1 MAGAKKIDFKPSKRQ
16 YELWKVLED
25 KEHELILAGGAAG
38 GGKSYLGS
46 AWLIIQSMRYDDT
59 RWVVGRKTLKMLRES
74 TLNTILSLLKTW
86 EIPHNFNQVNLDITF
101 ENGSKIILKELATLP
116 SDPEFERF
124 GSSEYTGAFIDE
136 VSEIDEKAVEVLR
149 SRLRWKVAENGL
161 VPKLLMSCNPTINW
175 VRSRFV
181 QDDEGNPVELKSD
194 EAYIPFKVFDNPD
207 KKFRELY
214 MKNLENIRDTQTRER
229 LLHGNW
235 NFVNANDAA
244 FYSGFD
250 GARTLITGLKS
261 SKYDRNKP
269 LHITFD
275 FNVWPFLSSLVCQVD
290 AANKKIYILEE
301 VLGKP
306 ENKQNKTGAT
316 AELILKRYKGHKG
329 GCFIY
334 GDPSGKKDDTRTQ
347 EGHNDFYIIQR
358 TFGSKLGGRA
368 IKRVPKAAPPVHL
381 RGEWINEVLA
391 DNLDGWEILID
402 MKCRKLTEDLIY
414 GLSDEDGGKDKT
426 KVKDPKTGVKYEK
439 YHHLSDALDYFLC
452 EVLKKNW
459 YKFKNGGRSGT
470 SVATANAGANQHGY

>member
-1 MAGAKKIDFKPSKRQ
+1 MTGKKIDFKPSARQ

-25 KEHELILAGGAAG
+25 KKHELILAGGAAG

-46 AWLIIQSMRYDDT
+46 AWLIIQSMRYEDT
-59 RWVVGRKTLKMLRES
+59 RWVLGRKTLKMLRES
-74 TLNTILSLLKTW
+74 TLNTLINLLKEW
-86 EIPHNFNQVNLDITF
+86 GIPYNFNQVNLDITF

-136 VSEIDEKAVEVLR
+136 VSEIDEKAVEVLA

-161 VPKLLMSCNPTINW
+161 KPKLLMSCNPTINW

-181 QDDEGNPVELKSD
+181 QDDDGMPKEL
-194 EAYIPFKVFDNPD
+194 EPYECYVPFTVDDNPNE
-207 KKFRELY
+207 KFREEY
-214 MKNLENIRDTQTRER
+214 INLLNKIKDVQTRER
-229 LLHGNW
+229 LRYGNW
-235 NFVNANDAA
+235 NFVDSNDAA

-250 GARTLITGLKS
+250 GSTHLITDLKS
-261 SKYDRNKP
+261 KVYDRSKP
-269 LHITFD
+269 LHIAFD

-290 AANKKIYILEE
+290 AAKKKIYILEE

-306 ENKQNKTGAT
+306 ELKQNKTGPT
-316 AELILKRYKGHKG
+316 CELILKRYKGHSG
-329 GCFIY
+329 GCFVY
-334 GDPSGKKDDTRTQ
+334 GDPSGRKEDTRTV

-358 TFGSKLGGRA
+358 ILGVKLGGRA

-381 RGEWINEVLA
+381 RGQWINELFS

-439 YHHLSDALDYFLC
+439 YHHLSDALDYLLC

-459 YKFKNGGRSGT
+459 YKFKKGGRSGT
-470 SVATANAGANQHGY
+470 SVASASSGINQHSY